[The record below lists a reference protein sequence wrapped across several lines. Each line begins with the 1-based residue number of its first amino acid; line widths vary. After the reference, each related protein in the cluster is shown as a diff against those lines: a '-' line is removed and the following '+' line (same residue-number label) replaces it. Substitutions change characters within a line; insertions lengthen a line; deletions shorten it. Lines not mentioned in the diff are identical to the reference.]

1 MSIGEVLDIFLHVDQ
16 HLQALSIDYGVWIYA
31 ILFLVVFCET
41 GLVVTP
47 FLPGD
52 SLLFATGWLC
62 ALGHGQGGIELAIV
76 IPLLLVAAV
85 LGDAVNY
92 RIGRALGPGYLER
105 RLAAEGK
112 PTGLARL
119 IKREHL
125 ERTQAFY
132 DKYGGKTIVLA
143 RFVPIVRTFAPFV
156 AGIGKMEYRQFFL
169 YNVIGAIA
177 WVLICVLAGFFL
189 GEMPIVRQNFEIVI
203 LLIIFISVLPI
214 GIEMTKGWLEKRKKA
229 AASSPAE

>member
-1 MSIGEVLDIFLHVDQ
+1 MSIGDVLDIFLHVDQ
-16 HLQALSIDYGVWIYA
+16 HLLSLSVTYGMWIYA
-31 ILFLVVFCET
+31 ILFVVVFCET

-52 SLLFATGWLC
+52 SLLFATGALC
-62 ALGHGQGGIELAIV
+62 AVGSGRGGLELAIA
-76 IPLLLVAAV
+76 IPLLIVAAV

-105 RLAAEGK
+105 RLKEDAK
-112 PTGLARL
+112 PSLLARL

-132 DKYGGKTIVLA
+132 EKYGGKTIVLA

-156 AGIGKMEYRQFFL
+156 AGIGKMQYRQFFIF
-169 YNVIGAIA
+169 NVVGAIA
-177 WVLICVLAGFFL
+177 WVLICILAGFFL
-189 GEMPIVRQNFEIVI
+189 GELPFVKKNFEIVV
-203 LLIIFISVLPI
+203 LAIIFISVLPI
-214 GIEMTKGWLEKRKKA
+214 AIEMGKGWLEKRKKA
-229 AASSPAE
+229 AAPAAE

>member
-1 MSIGEVLDIFLHVDQ
+1 MSFGDVLDIFLHVDQ
-16 HLQALSIDYGVWIYA
+16 HLLALSIEYGMWIYA
-31 ILFLVVFCET
+31 ILFIVVFCET

-52 SLLFATGWLC
+52 SLLFATGALC
-62 ALGHGQGGIELAIV
+62 AVGDGRGGLALAIA
-76 IPLLLVAAV
+76 IPLLIVAAV
-85 LGDAVNY
+85 LGDALNY
-92 RIGRALGPGYLER
+92 RIGRAVGPGYLER
-105 RLAAEGK
+105 WLEKKAK

-132 DKYGGKTIVLA
+132 EKYGGKTIVLA

-156 AGIGKMEYRQFFL
+156 AGIGKMQYRQFFVF
-169 YNVIGAIA
+169 NVIGAIA

-189 GEMPIVRQNFEIVI
+189 GELPFVKEHFEIVV
-203 LLIIFISVLPI
+203 LVIIFISVLPI
-214 GIEMTKGWLEKRKKA
+214 AIEMGKGWLDKRKA
-229 AASSPAE
+229 APAAE